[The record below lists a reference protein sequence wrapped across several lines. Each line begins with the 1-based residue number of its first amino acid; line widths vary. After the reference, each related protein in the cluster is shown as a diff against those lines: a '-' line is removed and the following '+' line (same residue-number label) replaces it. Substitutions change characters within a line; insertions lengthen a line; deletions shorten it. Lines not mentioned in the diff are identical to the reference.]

1 MLSLFQKIEIFS
13 GGTAFDLC
21 VYIIPFMK
29 KTISLSAT
37 TVLSVFIL
45 TSFMPLDKKPVR
57 SVKKASISK
66 KATRHPVKIE
76 DDNPYYIIIDK
87 SDYELKVY
95 DEDGWYATYPIVFGS
110 KDLGDKMKEGDRK
123 TPDGKFKIILKKIHP
138 KWGPELLLDYPTG
151 ESVQRFNERRKK
163 GVLPKNAK
171 IGGGIAIHATRP
183 EEEWTVDNFYNWTD
197 GCISV
202 KYREMKDLFSYI
214 PIETVVTIQQ

>member
-1 MLSLFQKIEIFS
+1 
-13 GGTAFDLC
+13 
-21 VYIIPFMK
+21 MK

-37 TVLSVFIL
+37 AVLSVLFFA
-45 TSFMPLDKKPVR
+45 SFMPSDKKPVK
-57 SVKKASISK
+57 SAKKVFISK
-66 KATRHPVKIE
+66 KSKKPIVTVK

-138 KWGPELLLDYPTG
+138 KWGPELLLDYPTD
-151 ESVQRFNERRKK
+151 ESLKRFNERKRK
-163 GVLPKNAK
+163 GLLPKSAR
-171 IGGGIAIHATRP
+171 IGNGIAIHATRP
-183 EEEWTVDNFYNWTD
+183 GEEWTVDNFYNWTD

-202 KYREMKDLFSYI
+202 KYTEMKDLFSYI
-214 PIETVVTIQQ
+214 PLETPVTIQQ